1 MRITFRA
8 TNGRFEAD
16 EYALVCG
23 LIGVDADGAVH
34 YLNFQQ
40 SPEGTAADQDGGVY
54 IEYGDQINGE
64 YGRVRQCRSSRDLL
78 SVDLSQQLGTLVGV
92 DGFDIAMAID
102 DLTYE
107 QIRTGLSRIFRAD
120 SGLLLTA

>member
-8 TNGRFEAD
+8 TNGGFEAD

-34 YLNFQQ
+34 YLNFQR

-54 IEYGDQINGE
+54 IEYDDQINGE
-64 YGRVRQCRSSRDLL
+64 HGRVRQCRLSRDLL

-102 DLTYE
+102 DLTCK
-107 QIRTGLSRIFRAD
+107 QIRTGLSRIFRDD
-120 SGLLLTA
+120 SGLLVTA

>member
-8 TNGRFEAD
+8 TNGGFEAD

-40 SPEGTAADQDGGVY
+40 LPEGTAAGQDGGVY
-54 IEYGDQINGE
+54 IEYDDQINGE
-64 YGRVRQCRSSRDLL
+64 HGRVRQCRLSRDLL

-102 DLTYE
+102 DLTYK
-107 QIRTGLSRIFRAD
+107 QIRTGLSRIFRDD